1 MSTDRAQ
8 SEEAG
13 SHAPAPERAQR
24 EVEVTSSTRPVSE
37 GQGEEA
43 KRAFFQVMNEWFS
56 QYLRTN
62 PVVQHAQA
70 PLPAPPP
77 VPEIPQGTSTES
89 VRKGKAPV
97 DKIRKYGAEEFRAA
111 VDDDS
116 ERAEFWLENTT
127 RVLEELSCTPEE
139 CLKCAVSL
147 LKDTAYHWWNTKA
160 SVGNRSVS
168 EYEREFV
175 RLSKYAREWVQ
186 SEAEMCKRFEEGLNE
201 DIKLLI
207 EILEIREFATLA
219 ERAYKAEELSKE
231 KKQAEREARIFSKR
245 PTGKSQF
252 STSKKLKKY
261 QDRSTSAIGY
271 LGKERGS
278 QRTNPRPSTPSVTS
292 VGSVGTPKPR
302 CQYCNKA
309 YFGECRFKSGAC
321 YRCGSFDHFL
331 RDCPERV
338 EKEAEQILKPSNPVS
353 RGRPPRPSGN
363 VSGSRGATKDT
374 AGRPEVRA
382 PARTYAIRARE
393 DTSAPDVITGT
404 FSLLDTDITALID
417 PGSTHSYIC
426 VKLAIVKNLS
436 VEPTEFVVKVSNP
449 LGQSVLVDKI
459 CKNCPL
465 MNGELLRVK
474 SNQTEGLSDM
484 ISVMAA
490 QRYVK
495 KGYDAY
501 LAYVLDTKVSESKIQ
516 AVPVVCEFFDVFP
529 EELPRLPP
537 EREVEFSID
546 LIPGIT
552 LISIA
557 PYRMAPTEL
566 KELKTQLQELVDR
579 GFIRPSHSPW
589 GAPVLF
595 VKKKDGSL
603 RLSEGAA
610 VFSKIDLRSG
620 YYQLRVKE
628 SDVPKTAFR
637 TRYGHY
643 EFLVMPFGLTNA
655 PTVFMD
661 LMNWIFRLYLDRFVV
676 VFIDDILVYSRDE
689 EEHVEHLRT
698 VLQIL
703 REKQLYA
710 KFSKCEFWLREVGF
724 LGHIVS
730 AEGIRVDPSKVSAIV
745 NWIPPKNVS
754 EVRSFLGLAG
764 YYRRF
769 VKGFSMIAS
778 PMTRLLQKD
787 VKFEW
792 TDECQQS
799 FNRLKDL
806 LTKAPVLVQP
816 EPGKEFVIYSDASL
830 NGLGCVLMQEA
841 AIVFA
846 LKIWR
851 HYLYGEKCHIYTDHK
866 SLKYLMTQKDLNL
879 RQRRWLELIKDYD
892 LIIDYHQGK
901 ANVVADAL
909 SRKSL
914 FALRAMNTRL
924 SLTDDGSILAELRA
938 KPTFLQQICE
948 AQKNDEKLQVKRA
961 QCESSN
967 DPEFQVGSDGC
978 LLFKGRVCIPQNS
991 ELIQKILREAHSGT
1005 MSVHPGIKA
1014 EHQAP
1019 SGLLQPITIP
1029 EWKWERITMD
1039 FVSGLPLSP
1048 RKKDAIW
1055 VIVDRLTKSAHFIP
1069 IEIPDLR
1076 LVSGTNC
1083 KKPWV
1088 LSCISAL
1095 HFILRQMVNLSVYQ
1109 SSIKMAPYEA
1119 LYGRKCRTP
1128 LYWTELS
1135 ERKIHGVDL
1144 IRETEEKVKVF
1155 LKVSP
1160 WKKVLRFGRK
1170 GKLSPR
1176 FIGPYEIIERIG
1188 PVAYRLALPPELD
1201 RIHNVF
1207 HVSMLRRY
1215 RSDPSHV
1222 ISPTEVEIQPDM
1234 TYSEE
1239 PVKILARE
1247 TKGLRNK
1254 KRNLVKVLW
1263 QKHGIEEATWEP
1275 EETMKKQYPNLFT
1288 GKIFKDENP

>member
-24 EVEVTSSTRPVSE
+24 KAEVTSSTRPVSE

-62 PVVQHAQA
+62 PVVQQAQA
-70 PLPAPPP
+70 FPPAPPP
-77 VPEIPQGTSTES
+77 VPEIPQGTGTES

-97 DKIRKYGAEEFRAA
+97 DKIRKYGAEEFRAT

-147 LKDTAYHWWNTKA
+147 LKDTAYNWWNTKA
-160 SVGNRSVS
+160 SVVPKEEITWEFFQTEFKKKYISQRFLDQKRKEFLELKQGNRSVS

-175 RLSKYAREWVQ
+175 CLSKYAREWVQ

-207 EILEIREFATLA
+207 GILEIREFATLA
-219 ERAYKAEELSKE
+219 ERAYKAEELSKK
-231 KKQAEREARIFSKR
+231 KKQAEREAQIFSKR
-245 PTGKSQF
+245 PMGKSQF
-252 STSKKLKKY
+252 SASKKLKKY
-261 QDRSTSAIGY
+261 QDRSTSATGY
-271 LGKERGS
+271 SGRERGF
-278 QRTNPRPSTPSVTS
+278 QHTNPRPFTPSVTS
-292 VGSVGTPKPR
+292 VGSV
-302 CQYCNKA
+302 
-309 YFGECRFKSGAC
+309 
-321 YRCGSFDHFL
+321 
-331 RDCPERV
+331 
-338 EKEAEQILKPSNPVS
+338 VS

-382 PARTYAIRARE
+382 PTRTYAIRPRE

-436 VEPTEFVVKVSNP
+436 VEPTEFVFKVSNL

-474 SNQTEGLSDM
+474 SDQTEGLSDI

-495 KGYDAY
+495 KGYDAD

-529 EELPRLPP
+529 EELPGLPP

-546 LIPGIT
+546 LIPGT
-552 LISIA
+552 TPISIA

-579 GFIRPSHSPW
+579 GFIRPSYSPW

-603 RLSEGAA
+603 RFCIDYRQLNKVTIKNKYPLPQIDDLFDQLKGAT

-637 TRYGHY
+637 TSIHGSV
-643 EFLVMPFGLTNA
+643 LQ
-655 PTVFMD
+655 
-661 LMNWIFRLYLDRFVV
+661 
-676 VFIDDILVYSRDE
+676 ILVYSRDE
-689 EEHVEHLRT
+689 EEHAEHLRT

-703 REKQLYA
+703 LEKQLYA

-730 AEGIRVDPSKVSAIV
+730 AEGIRVDPSKISAIV
-745 NWIPPKNVS
+745 NWTPPKNVS

-769 VKGFSMIAS
+769 VQGFFMIAS

-787 VKFEW
+787 
-792 TDECQQS
+792 
-799 FNRLKDL
+799 
-806 LTKAPVLVQP
+806 P

-830 NGLGCVLMQEA
+830 NGLGCVLMQEGKVIAYASRQLKPHERNYPVHDPELA

-892 LIIDYHQGK
+892 LIIDYYPGK
-901 ANVVADAL
+901 ANVVANAL

-914 FALRAMNTRL
+914 FALRAMNTWL
-924 SLTDDGSILAELRA
+924 SLTDDDSILAELRA

-961 QCESSN
+961 QYE
-967 DPEFQVGSDGC
+967 
-978 LLFKGRVCIPQNS
+978 S

-1005 MSVHPGIKA
+1005 MSVHPRSNKMYNDLKKMYWWSGMKRDIFEFVSRCLICQQVKA
-1014 EHQAP
+1014 EHQ
-1019 SGLLQPITIP
+1019 
-1029 EWKWERITMD
+1029 
-1039 FVSGLPLSP
+1039 
-1048 RKKDAIW
+1048 
-1055 VIVDRLTKSAHFIP
+1055 SAHFIP
-1069 IEIPDLR
+1069 VRMDYSLDKLAELYISEIFRLHGVPVSIISDKDPRFTSRFWDKLQEALGTQLYFSTAFHPQTDGQSECVIQVLEDMLRCCILEFEGNWERYLPLIEFADNN
-1076 LVSGTNC
+1076 S
-1083 KKPWV
+1083 
-1088 LSCISAL
+1088 
-1095 HFILRQMVNLSVYQ
+1095 YQ

-1135 ERKIHGVDL
+1135 ERKIHGIDL
-1144 IRETEEKVKVF
+1144 IREIEEKVKIIRDSLKAASDRQKSYTDLKRKEIEFQVGDKVF

-1170 GKLSPR
+1170 
-1176 FIGPYEIIERIG
+1176 
-1188 PVAYRLALPPELD
+1188 
-1201 RIHNVF
+1201 
-1207 HVSMLRRY
+1207 
-1215 RSDPSHV
+1215 DPSHV

-1239 PVKILARE
+1239 PFKILARE
-1247 TKGLRNK
+1247 IKELRNK
-1254 KRNLVKVLW
+1254 KINLVKVLW
-1263 QKHGIEEATWEP
+1263 QKHGIEEATWEQ
-1275 EETMKKQYPNLFT
+1275 EEAKRKQYRNLFT
-1288 GKIFKDENP
+1288 GKIFEDENP